1 MSTQI
6 LHLSI
11 PARHPRRVADVLG
24 ELWNG
29 RSFPFPPSPDSYVVF
44 AGDEGQGTCIEVY
57 PLGTELIPGT
67 KDEPVQ
73 VHRTRTPSQF
83 CEVHAAISVLL
94 SWEQIEAIA
103 QREQWRA
110 VKCDRGAPPFAQA
123 SPKEKD
129 NRGSGCYQLVEFWVE
144 NRFLLELFTPQ
155 MSAQYRAFMTPQ
167 NWENFFDLELWFNA
181 SSKHF
186 AYKSRL

>member
-11 PARHPRRVADVLG
+11 PARHPRRVANVLC

-44 AGDEGQGTCIEVY
+44 ASDEGQGTCIEVY

-83 CEVHAAISVLL
+83 CEVHAAISVPLD
-94 SWEQIEAIA
+94 WEQIEVIA

-110 VKCDRGAPPFAQA
+110 IKCDRGA
-123 SPKEKD
+123 SLKE

-144 NRFLLELFTPQ
+144 NRFLLELFTPS